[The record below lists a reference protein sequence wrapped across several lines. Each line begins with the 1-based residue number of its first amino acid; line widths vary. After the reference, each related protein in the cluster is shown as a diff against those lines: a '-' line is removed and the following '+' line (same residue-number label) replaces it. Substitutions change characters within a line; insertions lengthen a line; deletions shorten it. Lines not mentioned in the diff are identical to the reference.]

1 MLRLRLGGPRPRL
14 RSFIHTQRPT
24 PSSAYLDPTRSSD
37 ASTSSTP
44 DDLSSSQRRALEAAL
59 RVDQAGEVA
68 ANYIYAGQFAV
79 LRRDPAAAALIQASS
94 YGQSFTLDMWSQEK
108 KHLTVMNKLQAQ
120 HQVRPTALWEVAKVA
135 GFGLGAV
142 TALMGKEAAMACTE
156 AVETVIGEHYDDQLR
171 DLQGSTHPSIVLLR
185 DVIREFRDDEL
196 EHLDTAVEHNSQR
209 APAHAFL
216 SSVVGLGCKVAI
228 ELCKRV

>member
-1 MLRLRLGGPRPRL
+1 MLRLPRGGLRPRL
-14 RSFIHTQRPT
+14 RSFIHTQRAT
-24 PSSAYLDPTRSSD
+24 PSSVYLDPTRSSD

-79 LRRDPAAAALIQASS
+79 LRRDPAAGALIQAST
-94 YGQSFTLDMWSQEK
+94 YGQSFTQK

-120 HQVRPTALWEVAKVA
+120 HQVRPTALWEVAKIA

-171 DLQGSTHPSIVLLR
+171 GLQGSTHPSLVLLR

>member
-1 MLRLRLGGPRPRL
+1 M
-14 RSFIHTQRPT
+14 
-24 PSSAYLDPTRSSD
+24 PSSAYFDPTRTSD
-37 ASTSSTP
+37 PSVSSTP
-44 DDLSSSQRRALEAAL
+44 DDLSPSQRKLLEAAL

-68 ANYIYAGQFAV
+68 ANYIYGGQLAV
-79 LRRDPAAAALIQASS
+79 LRRDPATAALIQ
-94 YGQSFTLDMWSQEK
+94 DMWDQEI
-108 KHLTVMNKLQAQ
+108 KHLAVMNKLQVQ
-120 HQVRPTALWEVAKVA
+120 HQVRPTILWEVAKVA
-135 GFGLGAV
+135 GFGLGAI

-156 AVETVIGEHYDDQLR
+156 AVETVIGEHYDDQLK
-171 DLQGSTHPSIVLLR
+171 DLQGLKHPSIVLLR

-216 SSVVGLGCKVAI
+216 SSVIGMGCKVAI

>member
-1 MLRLRLGGPRPRL
+1 MSRLPRGGPRYRL
-14 RSFIHTQRPT
+14 RSFIHTQRAT

-37 ASTSSTP
+37 VSTSSTP

-59 RVDQAGEVA
+59 RVDQAGEIA

-79 LRRDPAAAALIQASS
+79 LRRDPAAGALIQASS
-94 YGQSFTLDMWSQEK
+94 YDMWNQEK

>member
-1 MLRLRLGGPRPRL
+1 MLRLPRGGPRHRL
-14 RSFIHTQRPT
+14 RSFIHTQRAT

-44 DDLSSSQRRALEAAL
+44 DDLSPSQRRVLEAAL

-79 LRRDPAAAALIQASS
+79 LRRDPAAGALIQ
-94 YGQSFTLDMWSQEK
+94 DMWNQEK

-171 DLQGSTHPSIVLLR
+171 DLQGSTHPSLVLLR

-216 SSVVGLGCKVAI
+216 GSVVGLGCKVAI

>member
-1 MLRLRLGGPRPRL
+1 MFHPRCPRPPRLSPRPRPRL
-14 RSFIHTQRPT
+14 FTHTRGQV
-24 PSSAYLDPTRSSD
+24 PSSAYLDKNPD

-44 DDLSSSQRRALEAAL
+44 NDLSPSQRNLLEAAL

-68 ANYIYAGQFAV
+68 ANYIYKGQLAIFQ
-79 LRRDPAAAALIQASS
+79 RDPATAALIQN
-94 YGQSFTLDMWSQEK
+94 MWVQER
-108 KHLTVMNKLQAQ
+108 KHLAVMNKLQVQ
-120 HQVRPTALWEVAKVA
+120 HQVRPTALWQVAKIA

-142 TALMGKEAAMACTE
+142 TALIGKEAAMACTE

-171 DLQGSTHPSIVLLR
+171 DLQGFTHPSIVLLK

-196 EHLDTAVEHNSQR
+196 EHLDTAVKHNSQR

-216 SSVVGLGCKVAI
+216 SSVVGMGCKVAI
-228 ELCKRV
+228 ELCKRI